1 MPFRWGLSSMN
12 KQMIKYM
19 KLRIRNK
26 GDLIRLRNLIAYK
39 VFRNSTKINKFISYK
54 IPRREYNNYLTKTLI
69 DITKIDA
76 SLIGDEVNYVGKMTM
91 ENRFDLLGSGW
102 VRYRNDIK
110 DDSRNTCGYRGIPW
124 NVDIKTGYR
133 WPGGYLDENK
143 CIHSPDGVDIKNVWE
158 LGRMNFLVPF
168 SMYVLSETNHER
180 QTEALIHYRNII
192 QDFIKNNPVGIG
204 VNWVL
209 PMEAAIRVSNILI
222 SYDVLKQID
231 AKDVLNKAFTMLMAQ
246 LIYSHIKFI
255 WNNLEK
261 NIFDG
266 RNGNHYYSNIV
277 GLLFATGYLR
287 NKNAFIEKV
296 YKYAREEFFKETKEQ
311 FYSEGG
317 HFEGSTGYFKLVAE
331 MAVFGTAMLIR
342 NGESVPDFVME
353 RLYNNKHLAV
363 SLRKTNHS
371 YYFFGDCD
379 SGRFIKIVPH
389 GNFLSNSEAESKFL
403 NLDGYTK
410 LYGKDKKYFQED
422 DSCMDSLIQYT
433 DGLIGNTQTDTSSL
447 EAAIVCQL
455 AGKRLNYQKVYINSY
470 GRVKQND
477 RKKQISLNL
486 EQSTLE
492 KYPIKKTTELSGFQ
506 MGNNPLDFILFS
518 KVGFCVIR
526 NDRASLLFRF
536 GANEKTGHGHNDTL
550 HYEYEVDGISYQKD
564 PGTYTYTGY
573 PEKRNV
579 YRSAKVHNVP
589 YYGQEQK
596 EFQGIFGYETTDNR
610 EIVEFTKSAIAVRY
624 RNMYCDHIRRIL
636 IREDRVLVEDYGKS
650 DFDVHRKKQIRKSP
664 AYGVIDRNIEK

>member
-1 MPFRWGLSSMN
+1 MN

-54 IPRREYNNYLTKTLI
+54 ISWREYKNYLTKTLI

-76 SLIGDEVNYVGKMTM
+76 SLIVDEVNYVGKMTL

-102 VRYRNDIK
+102 VRYRSDLK
-110 DDSRNTCGYRGIPW
+110 DDSRNTCGYSGISW

-133 WPGGYLDENK
+133 WPADYLDENK

-168 SMYVLSETNHER
+168 SMYVLSAADHER
-180 QTEALIHYRNII
+180 QTEALIHYRNMI
-192 QDFIKNNPVGIG
+192 QDFTENNPVGIG

-209 PMEAAIRVSNILI
+209 PMEASIRISNILI

-231 AKDVLNKAFTMLMAQ
+231 TKNIFDKAFTMLMAQ
-246 LIYSHIKFI
+246 LVYGHIKFI

-277 GLLFATGYLR
+277 GLLVATSYLQ
-287 NKNAFIEKV
+287 NKNIFTKKI
-296 YKYAREEFFKETKEQ
+296 YKYARKEFFKETKEQ

-342 NGESVPDFVME
+342 NGEVVPDFVME
-353 RLYNNKHLAV
+353 RLYNNRNLAV
-363 SLRKTNHS
+363 SLRKADHS

-389 GNFLSNSEAESKFL
+389 GKFLSNSEAESKFL

-410 LYGKDKKYFQED
+410 LYGKDEKYFLED
-422 DSCMDSLIQYT
+422 DSCMDSLIRYA
-433 DGLIGNTQTDTSSL
+433 DGLIGNTKTDTSSL
-447 EAAIVCQL
+447 EAVIVCQL
-455 AGKRLNYQKVYINSY
+455 AGKRLNYQKVYTNSY
-470 GRVKQND
+470 GTMEQND
-477 RKKQISLNL
+477 RNKQISLNL

-492 KYPIKKTTELSGFQ
+492 KYPIRKTTELSDFQ
-506 MGNNPLDFILFS
+506 MGNNPLDFMLFS
-518 KVGFCVIR
+518 KMGVCVIR
-526 NDRASLLFRF
+526 NDRVSLLFRF

-589 YYGQEQK
+589 YYGQEQRA
-596 EFQGIFGYETTDNR
+596 FQGIFGYGTTDNR
-610 EIVEFTKSAIAVRY
+610 EIVEFTKNAIAVRY
-624 RNMYCDHIRRIL
+624 RNAYCDHIRRIV
-636 IREDRVLVEDYGKS
+636 IREDRVFVEDYGKS
-650 DFDVHRKKQIRKSP
+650 NFDIHRKRQIRTSP
-664 AYGVIDRNIEK
+664 AYGVIYRNVEK